1 MMRTNKFEYIES
13 RKNSKEPLGLY
24 IHIPFCIRKCPYC
37 DFYSI
42 DNYED
47 FRKKYIEALIK
58 EIKVRASLMRGKRL
72 VDTIF
77 FGGGTPSLLK
87 YEELS
92 EIISEIKRSFLLA
105 NNIEISLECN
115 PGALSFETLQDFKT
129 LGVNRISLGVQSLNN
144 NVLKVLGRIHDEDKV
159 LETVKLIKAVGFQ
172 NYSLDLMFGVPN
184 QTMDIWLDTVEKV
197 IELSP
202 THISFYS
209 LEFMEGTPFDIKRQ
223 AGVLQE
229 TSSELDRE
237 MYHRALDRF
246 EEAGYSQYEI
256 SNMAKSENTRCRHN
270 LKYWNLEEYMGLGV
284 SAHSY
289 IGGVRFENSRNI
301 EEYINCINEKGNS
314 FIRAYE
320 NTFEDDVTEYVFTSL
335 RKNEGLCLE
344 DFEKRFHIKF
354 WDFYDMECI
363 RQWESFVLA
372 DFVVEKDGYL
382 RLNRKGMDISN
393 RIMSIFV

>member
-58 EIKVRASLMRGKRL
+58 EIKVRASLMREKRL

-77 FGGGTPSLLK
+77 FGGGTPSLLE

-115 PGALSFETLQDFKT
+115 PGALSFETLQNFKT

-289 IGGVRFENSRNI
+289 IGGVRLENSRNI

-354 WDFYDMECI
+354 WDFYDMDCI
-363 RQWESFVLA
+363 RQWESFVLT

-382 RLNRKGMDISN
+382 RLSRKGMDISN